1 MKNINCLY
9 QKIKKTIW
17 LSAVFIVKILF
28 APNHFKVPFFKGL
41 YYNFFGFTN
50 DQVALYN
57 LNRKNYR
64 AYLSE
69 FDWYKSRFINK
80 PYNFV
85 LDNKLVCVDLIK
97 DYITTPKTYIIKKD
111 QVFYSYDNK
120 NYTIEDVIKLI
131 KTKKSAYFK
140 PIAVGKGI
148 GVFRIDYKNNKFFID
163 FKETEEEKL
172 KYILNKKNNYFL
184 SSCINQAKYLND
196 IYAKTANTIRLIT
209 VRDKKTNSIKVLHAV
224 QRIGV
229 KETIPVDNG
238 SKGGLIAKI
247 DLETG
252 KLSAARSLHNNKIYQ
267 THPDSNNQ
275 IEGVIIP
282 NFAKIKKE
290 VSSVMEKLPYL
301 YFIAWDLLVT
311 DKGVYVLEANSS
323 SGVNIIQVFGGERD
337 KKLGSFYR
345 EHKII
350 K

>member
-1 MKNINCLY
+1 MKSL
-9 QKIKKTIW
+9 
-17 LSAVFIVKILF
+17 LVKIRNNLREISNEWKQDISQYSLSL
-28 APNHFKVPFFKGL
+28 A
-41 YYNFFGFTN
+41 FT
-50 DQVALYN
+50 
-57 LNRKNYR
+57 
-64 AYLSE
+64 
-69 FDWYKSRFINK
+69 RFMG
-80 PYNFV
+80 
-85 LDNKLVCVDLIK
+85 
-97 DYITTPKTYIIKKD
+97 TM
-111 QVFYSYDNK
+111 
-120 NYTIEDVIKLI
+120 
-131 KTKKSAYFK
+131 
-140 PIAVGKGI
+140 
-148 GVFRIDYKNNKFFID
+148 FRIFRLNSVSTLF
-163 FKETEEEKL
+163 
-172 KYILNKKNNYFL
+172 LNKKNNYFL

-282 NFAKIKKE
+282 NFAKIKAE